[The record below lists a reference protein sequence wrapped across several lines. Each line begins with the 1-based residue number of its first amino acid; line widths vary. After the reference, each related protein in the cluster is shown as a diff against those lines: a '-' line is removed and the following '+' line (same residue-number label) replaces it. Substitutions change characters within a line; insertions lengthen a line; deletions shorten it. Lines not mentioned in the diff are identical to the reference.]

1 MKPAPDRRLS
11 SLKLKHGL
19 WVTFP
24 LCRVDTGLLSCPT
37 RLFFS
42 SSRPPHKF
50 SAAEPQ
56 NLPPQGRRISIWRE
70 HGVVRARAAA
80 QSCAASAQNCS
91 AAPPHDVQWL
101 WGKLGGTGCT
111 QLRLTCCVLHRCGC
125 ARIAALCFTV
135 LREICDEIFLH
146 WSTTLSASP
155 PHNLR
160 MTCLLVP
167 AILFYDYYYYY
178 IYYYYYY

>member
-42 SSRPPHKF
+42 SSRPPQHFLLRSRKICRPRGGA
-50 SAAEPQ
+50 SASGESTA
-56 NLPPQGRRISIWRE
+56 SC
-70 HGVVRARAAA
+70 A
-80 QSCAASAQNCS
+80 QSCAASAQSCS
-91 AAPPHDVQWL
+91 AAMPHDVQWL

-111 QLRLTCCVLHRCGC
+111 QLRLTCCVVHGCGC